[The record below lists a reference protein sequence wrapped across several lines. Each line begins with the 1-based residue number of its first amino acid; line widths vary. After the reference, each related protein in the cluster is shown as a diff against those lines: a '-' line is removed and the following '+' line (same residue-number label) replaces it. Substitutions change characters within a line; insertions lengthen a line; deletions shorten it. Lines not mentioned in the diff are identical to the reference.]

1 MTVSHTVAHKNATP
15 AEKIAKVVIKQD
27 QATDE
32 AGAAD
37 STAAADAFEINDRDE
52 DTEVSEPTLTVVSS
66 RRSPRVE
73 GEDIDAQGPS
83 ADLVRVYLN
92 GIGKTALLTAEQE
105 VELAKRIEAG
115 VFAHHK
121 LENSPRLTPAK
132 RADLRAV
139 VRDGNRARNHLLVA
153 NLRLVVSLAKRYT
166 GRGMPL
172 LDLIQEGNLGL
183 IRAVEKFDYTKGF
196 KFSTY
201 ATWWIRQAI
210 SRGMADQGRTIRLPV
225 HLVEQ
230 VNKLSR
236 LKRELHQQLGRD
248 ATMAELAAES
258 GIAED
263 RISDLLDHARDP
275 VSLDMPVGSDEEAPL
290 GDFIEDSES
299 TSAEAAVVAGF
310 MHDDISRVLHTLE
323 DRERAVVSLR
333 YGLDDG
339 RPRTLDEI
347 GRTFGISRERV
358 RQIERDSMAKL
369 RTGERSEA
377 LRAYA
382 S

>member
-1 MTVSHTVAHKNATP
+1 MAGSPTDTTTMSTTPIMTSR
-15 AEKIAKVVIKQD
+15 E
-27 QATDE
+27 
-32 AGAAD
+32 
-37 STAAADAFEINDRDE
+37 SE
-52 DTEVSEPTLTVVSS
+52 DL
-66 RRSPRVE
+66 
-73 GEDIDAQGPS
+73 DAQGPS

-92 GIGKTALLTAEQE
+92 GIGRTALLTAEQE
-105 VELAKRIEAG
+105 VDLAKRIEAG
-115 VFAHHK
+115 VFAAHK
-121 LENSPRLTPAK
+121 LESAK
-132 RADLRAV
+132 RLSPQRRIDLKLI

-258 GIAED
+258 GIPEEKIA
-263 RISDLLDHARDP
+263 DLLDHARDP

-310 MHDDISRVLHTLE
+310 MHDDINKVLRTLDE
-323 DRERAVVSLR
+323 REQTVVRLR

-347 GRTFGISRERV
+347 GRVFGISRERV

-369 RTGERSEA
+369 RAGERSEV

>member
-1 MTVSHTVAHKNATP
+1 MTASRALADRKASALEPDDATT
-15 AEKIAKVVIKQD
+15 D
-27 QATDE
+27 QVPV
-32 AGAAD
+32 
-37 STAAADAFEINDRDE
+37 RDL
-52 DTEVSEPTLTVVSS
+52 DDL
-66 RRSPRVE
+66 
-73 GEDIDAQGPS
+73 DAQGPS

-92 GIGKTALLTAEQE
+92 GIGRTALLTAEQE

-115 VFAHHK
+115 VFAQHK
-121 LENSPRLTPAK
+121 LETAK
-132 RADLRAV
+132 RLSPQRIADLKAI
-139 VRDGNRARNHLLVA
+139 VREGNRARNHLLVA

-201 ATWWIRQAI
+201 ATWWIRQAV
-210 SRGMADQGRTIRLPV
+210 SRGMADQARTIRLPV

-248 ATMAELAAES
+248 ATLEELAAES
-258 GIAED
+258 GIDAEK
-263 RISDLLDHARDP
+263 ISDLLDHARDP
-275 VSLDMPVGSDEEAPL
+275 VSLDMPVGTDEEAPL
-290 GDFIEDSES
+290 GDFIEDTES
-299 TSAEAAVVAGF
+299 ASAESAVVAGF
-310 MHDDISRVLHTLE
+310 MHRDIDKVLDTLDE
-323 DRERAVVSLR
+323 REQAVVRMR
-333 YGLDDG
+333 YGLIDG

-347 GRTFGISRERV
+347 GREFGISRERV

-369 RTGERSEA
+369 RTGDRSEM

>member
-1 MTVSHTVAHKNATP
+1 MSDSP
-15 AEKIAKVVIKQD
+15 AVTIPVRD
-27 QATDE
+27 
-32 AGAAD
+32 AD
-37 STAAADAFEINDRDE
+37 D
-52 DTEVSEPTLTVVSS
+52 L
-66 RRSPRVE
+66 
-73 GEDIDAQGPS
+73 DAQGPS

-92 GIGKTALLTAEQE
+92 GIGKTALLSAEQE

-115 VFAHHK
+115 VFAAHK
-121 LENSPRLTPAK
+121 LEAGKRLTPQK

-166 GRGMPL
+166 VRGMPL

-210 SRGMADQGRTIRLPV
+210 SRGMADQSRTIRLPV

-236 LKRELHQQLGRD
+236 LKRELHQQYGRD
-248 ATMAELAAES
+248 ATMAELAEES
-258 GIAED
+258 GIPED
-263 RISDLLDHARDP
+263 RIGDLLDHARDP

-290 GDFIEDSES
+290 GDFIEDAES

-310 MHDDISRVLHTLE
+310 MHDDIVRVLGTLDE
-323 DRERAVVSLR
+323 REQVVVRMR

-339 RPRTLDEI
+339 KPHTLDEI
-347 GRTFGISRERV
+347 GRVFGISRERV
-358 RQIERDSMAKL
+358 RQIERDSMTKL
-369 RTGERSEA
+369 RTGERSDA

>member
-1 MTVSHTVAHKNATP
+1 MAGSPTDTTTMSTTTLMTSR
-15 AEKIAKVVIKQD
+15 E
-27 QATDE
+27 
-32 AGAAD
+32 
-37 STAAADAFEINDRDE
+37 SE
-52 DTEVSEPTLTVVSS
+52 DL
-66 RRSPRVE
+66 
-73 GEDIDAQGPS
+73 DAQGPS

-92 GIGKTALLTAEQE
+92 GIGRTALLTAEQE
-105 VELAKRIEAG
+105 VDLAKRIEAG
-115 VFAHHK
+115 VFAAHK
-121 LENSPRLTPAK
+121 LESAKRLTPQ
-132 RADLRAV
+132 RRIDLKMI

-258 GIAED
+258 GIPEEKIA
-263 RISDLLDHARDP
+263 DLLDHARDP

-310 MHDDISRVLHTLE
+310 MHDDINKVLRTLDE
-323 DRERAVVSLR
+323 REQTVVRLR

-347 GRTFGISRERV
+347 GRVFGISRERV

-369 RTGERSEA
+369 RAGERSEV

>member
-1 MTVSHTVAHKNATP
+1 MTASF
-15 AEKIAKVVIKQD
+15 AEAL
-27 QATDE
+27 E
-32 AGAAD
+32 AVD
-37 STAAADAFEINDRDE
+37 ISE
-52 DTEVSEPTLTVVSS
+52 DL
-66 RRSPRVE
+66 
-73 GEDIDAQGPS
+73 DAQSPA

-92 GIGKTALLTAEQE
+92 GIGKTALLSAEDE
-105 VELAKRIEAG
+105 VVLAKSIEAG
-115 VFAHHK
+115 LYAQHK
-121 LENSPRLTPAK
+121 LKIHPRLGAK
-132 RADLRAV
+132 SKGDLRTI
-139 VRDGNRARNHLLVA
+139 VRQGERARQHLLVA

-236 LKRELHQQLGRD
+236 LKRELHQQYGRD
-248 ATMAELAAES
+248 ATLEELAEES
-258 GIAED
+258 GIPVEK
-263 RISDLLDHARDP
+263 INDLMDHARDP
-275 VSLDMPVGSDEEAPL
+275 VSLDMPVGADEEAPL

-299 TSAEAAVVAGF
+299 TSAEAVVVAGF
-310 MHDDISRVLHTLE
+310 MHSDIERVLDTLDE
-323 DRERAVVSLR
+323 RERTVVRMR
-333 YGLDDG
+333 YGLADG
-339 RPRTLDEI
+339 RPHTLDEI
-347 GRTFGISRERV
+347 GRVFGISRERV
-358 RQIERDSMAKL
+358 RQIERESMAKL
-369 RTGERSEA
+369 RVGDRSEV
-377 LRAYA
+377 LRSYA

>member
-1 MTVSHTVAHKNATP
+1 MAASPVVVDDLVESSVDLEVVDSVDDVDAANSTESDESDA
-15 AEKIAKVVIKQD
+15 AETTES
-27 QATDE
+27 TDHS
-32 AGAAD
+32 AFDRA
-37 STAAADAFEINDRDE
+37 STRDL
-52 DTEVSEPTLTVVSS
+52 DDL
-66 RRSPRVE
+66 
-73 GEDIDAQGPS
+73 DAQGPS

-92 GIGKTALLTAEQE
+92 GIGRTALLTAEQE
-105 VELAKRIEAG
+105 VALAKRIEGG
-115 VFAHHK
+115 VYAQHK
-121 LENSPRLTPAK
+121 LETGKRLSPQRI
-132 RADLRAV
+132 ADLKLI

-201 ATWWIRQAI
+201 ATWWIRQAV
-210 SRGMADQGRTIRLPV
+210 SRGMADQARTIRLPV

-248 ATMAELAAES
+248 ATLDELAAES
-258 GIAED
+258 GIDAD
-263 RISDLLDHARDP
+263 KITDLLDHARDP

-299 TSAEAAVVAGF
+299 TSAESAVVNGF
-310 MHDDISRVLHTLE
+310 MHRDIDKVLDTLDE
-323 DRERAVVSLR
+323 RERAVVRMR
-333 YGLDDG
+333 YGLVDG

-347 GRTFGISRERV
+347 GREFGISRERV

-369 RTGERSEA
+369 RTGDRSAA
-377 LRAYA
+377 LREYA
-382 S
+382 V

>member
-1 MTVSHTVAHKNATP
+1 MAGSPTDTTTMSTTSMMTSR
-15 AEKIAKVVIKQD
+15 
-27 QATDE
+27 
-32 AGAAD
+32 D
-37 STAAADAFEINDRDE
+37 SE
-52 DTEVSEPTLTVVSS
+52 DL
-66 RRSPRVE
+66 
-73 GEDIDAQGPS
+73 DAQGPS

-92 GIGKTALLTAEQE
+92 GIGRTALLTAEQE
-105 VELAKRIEAG
+105 VDLAKRIEAG
-115 VFAHHK
+115 VFAAHK
-121 LENSPRLTPAK
+121 LESAKRLTPQ
-132 RADLRAV
+132 RRIDLKMI

-258 GIAED
+258 GIPEEKIA
-263 RISDLLDHARDP
+263 DLLDHARDP

-310 MHDDISRVLHTLE
+310 MHDDINKVLRTLDE
-323 DRERAVVSLR
+323 REQTVVRLR

-347 GRTFGISRERV
+347 GRVFGISRERV

-369 RTGERSEA
+369 RAGERSEA